1 MRSTEYI
8 QCSLVPCEFPSG
20 DKCQTTLKRENP
32 STEQHLRPHKIS
44 WNLWFY
50 KYYNY
55 DLAFNFRFSKDSF
68 LMVFHFMRKVCSR
81 STFILL
87 GKGEMSRFLQQ
98 TQYNWILNILET
110 PKCANQ
116 FRYKRYWNISVLNV
130 PPKQPKWV
138 CYCWQASILI
148 GTLFLP
154 SFHIAF

>member
-1 MRSTEYI
+1 
-8 QCSLVPCEFPSG
+8 
-20 DKCQTTLKRENP
+20 
-32 STEQHLRPHKIS
+32 
-44 WNLWFY
+44 
-50 KYYNY
+50 
-55 DLAFNFRFSKDSF
+55 
-68 LMVFHFMRKVCSR
+68 MVFHFMRKVCSR

-98 TQYNWILNILET
+98 TRYNWILNILET

-154 SFHIAF
+154 SFHIAFWFLNMLIKQPKWVWYCWKASILIGILFLPSFHIADSTHLPHPI